1 MIFRLVFSI
10 ISSLI
15 EVIIVAAL
23 LVVVDITFGFGITTM
38 VVDTIEQM
46 FYNMVVEQVKFW

>member
-23 LVVVDITFGFGITTM
+23 LVVVDITFGFGITAM

-46 FYNMVVEQVKFW
+46 FYNMIVEQVKFW